1 MRKNIFKIIAMGALA
16 TIMTATTVGCNGGGI
31 GGKPVVDE
39 NGGDPNDT
47 RTAMYISMFEG
58 GYGRAWLDRIVNEYN
73 AAHPENSYKISVLA
87 SKDEFE
93 TLQSRVLSG
102 TLGCD
107 MFITNLWIHKLISAG
122 AVEDISSVWTSDPDN
137 NGSTIESIMYNAT
150 DYKAAYGDGKG
161 GLYALPLQESLQG
174 FVYDHDL
181 FLTYRLLFN
190 EDGNFITSST
200 ETLSKGKDGVAG
212 TYDDGHPETE
222 AQWKLM
228 CDKAKAMFG
237 YAITYSGKFQVY
249 LNNLFYQ
256 IYAQVDGVDAFSMNY
271 DFDGVYDFDG
281 DGPEAATTID
291 MTNGYLLPNMRGSK
305 KALEFLDTYTAAK
318 DATLGVTANYID
330 PRAGNLGYSHTDAQ
344 NDYLIDNATGSS
356 KKSAMIWEGDWWETE
371 AKTTF
376 DALVEENEDYE
387 FRTRNYKFMTLP
399 RFDNQVAKGNV
410 YNIADNMYVSVVKQT
425 DSTKR
430 DICLDFLK
438 WMHKDEYI
446 QDFTVQG
453 GGLRPFDVEL
463 TAEQKAKL
471 SPFTQNYLEI
481 YKDKNNN
488 EFINFNLACN
498 IYPQKKC
505 EGFAAPIMAS
515 SSNYTINSYLYYKS
529 AAQTTQDLLSY
540 HQSRWAGG
548 LTSYNNYINK

>member
-1 MRKNIFKIIAMGALA
+1 MRKNIFKTIAMGALA
-16 TIMTATTVGCNGGGI
+16 TIMTASTVACGGGGI
-31 GGKPVVDE
+31 GGTPVVNE
-39 NGGDPNDT
+39 GGGDPNDT

-58 GYGRAWLDRIVNEYN
+58 GYGRAWLDKIVNEYN
-73 AAHPENSYKISVLA
+73 AAHPENSYKIAVLA

-93 TLQSRVLSG
+93 TISSRVLSG

-107 MFITNLWIHKLISAG
+107 MFITGLWIHKLISAG

-137 NGSTIESIMYNAT
+137 NGSTIESIMYNVD

-181 FLTYRLLFN
+181 FLTYCLLYN
-190 EDGNFITSST
+190 EQGNFISSPT

-212 TYDDGHPETE
+212 TYDDGHPITE
-222 AQWKLM
+222 KQWKDM
-228 CDKAKAMFG
+228 CDKAKTMFG
-237 YAITYSGKFQVY
+237 YSITYSGKFQVY

-271 DFDGVYDFDG
+271 DFDGVYDFG
-281 DGPEAATTID
+281 DGKGPTTID

-305 KALEFLDTYTAAK
+305 KALEFMDTYTAAK

-344 NDYLIDNATGSS
+344 NDYLIDNATGEA
-356 KKSAMIWEGDWWETE
+356 KKSAMLWEGDWWENE

-376 DALVEENEDYE
+376 DTLAREANEDYA

-399 RFDNQVAKGNV
+399 KFDNQVAQGNV
-410 YNIADNMYVSVVKQT
+410 YNIADNMYISVVKQT
-425 DSTKR
+425 DSTKKA
-430 DICLDFLK
+430 ICLDFLQ
-438 WMHKDEYI
+438 WMLKDEYI
-446 QDFTVQG
+446 QDFTVQS
-453 GGLRPFDVEL
+453 GGLRPFNVEL
-463 TAEQKAKL
+463 TADQKEKL
-471 SPFTQNYLEI
+471 SPFTKNYLEI
-481 YKDKNNN
+481 YKDKTNN

-515 SSNYTINSYLYYKS
+515 SSNYVINSYLYYKS
-529 AAQTTQDLLSY
+529 AAETTQDLLKY
-540 HQSRWAGG
+540 HQSRWSGG
-548 LTSYNNYINK
+548 LVSYNNYINK